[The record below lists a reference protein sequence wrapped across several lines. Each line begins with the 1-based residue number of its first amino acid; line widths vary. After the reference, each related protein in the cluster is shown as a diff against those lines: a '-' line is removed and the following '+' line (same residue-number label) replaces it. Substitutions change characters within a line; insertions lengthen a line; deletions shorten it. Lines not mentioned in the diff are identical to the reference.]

1 MQDRIIVQAPAKLN
15 LFLYILKKT
24 NYNYH
29 KIYTGITFLNLH
41 DQISISLSNKNRV
54 SYTGQFKPSNNF
66 FKNDIIDKVLNNISL
81 KGKQKIKVKIK
92 KNIPYQAGLGSASTN
107 AAALIRGLQDLK
119 LVGKISNKL
128 LCKIGSD
135 VPACYYNNNCLV
147 TNIGD
152 KIKKNIIFPKLYFV
166 LVYPFIPLS
175 TSLMFSKINKY
186 ADFKEINFEKFDN
199 FEKLSEKYNKND
211 FEFIAI
217 QENKKIME
225 LLKFLPNLKN
235 NVFCRMTGSGSCC
248 YAAFKNKK
256 DADRAYDLISKKY
269 DDYWIKPVENNI
281 ISK

>member
-152 KIKKNIIFPKLYFV
+152 KIKKNIIFSKYYFI
-166 LVYPFIPLS
+166 LVFPFIQLS
-175 TSLMFSKINKY
+175 TAKMFSKIKKY
-186 ADFKEINFEKFDN
+186 KKYKRINLIKLEEKN
-199 FEKLSEKYNKND
+199 FKND
-211 FEFIAI
+211 FEFIVK
-217 QENKKIME
+217 NKNIIS
-225 LLKFLPNLKN
+225 LLKFLSELEN
-235 NVFCRMTGSGSCC
+235 NILTRMTGSGSCC
-248 YAAFKNKK
+248 YATFTSKEKAKI
-256 DADRAYDLISKKY
+256 AYKLVSKKY
-269 DDYWIKPVENNI
+269 KNYWIKMAENNI
-281 ISK
+281 INN